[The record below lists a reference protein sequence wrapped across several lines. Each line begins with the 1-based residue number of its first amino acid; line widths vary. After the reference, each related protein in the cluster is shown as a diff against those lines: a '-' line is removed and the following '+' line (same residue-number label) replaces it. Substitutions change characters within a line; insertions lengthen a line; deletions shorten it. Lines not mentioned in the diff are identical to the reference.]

1 MRASIDVG
9 GTFTDLVTERVTGE
23 YQIFKTPTTVTD
35 PVLGVLEVLRIA
47 AAANATSLTR
57 FVSDIDIFI
66 HATTRATNAILTN
79 GTARTAFLTTLG
91 HPDILLYREGG
102 RKEPFNNTV
111 PFPEPYVPRRLTFEV
126 PERVNSAGEIVKPLD
141 EHAVLSII
149 EKLTASQVE
158 AVGVCL
164 LWSMLQPKHEL
175 RIGELLETHLPR
187 VPFTLSHRLNPAI
200 REYRRAS
207 STCMDAS
214 LKPLMSSYLERLEQH
229 LSETGFSGRLLTVSS
244 LGTLLDA
251 KVMAAA
257 PIHSVKSGPAVAPVA
272 GRYYARVDGSSDTAI
287 VADTGGT
294 SYDVS
299 LVQRGEIPLTRETWL
314 GEPYR
319 GHMTGFPS
327 VDVKSIGAG
336 GGSIAWVDEGGM
348 FHVGPQS
355 AGSNPGP
362 ACVGKGGT
370 EPTVTDAA
378 LILGYLD
385 PQFFLGGAV
394 ELDVTAA
401 RRAIDRHIA
410 RKLGISTEDAA
421 VAILDLA
428 TELMVHAIEEITIN
442 QGIDP
447 KTAILIGGGGAAGLN
462 AARIA
467 KRLGAPRVIIPA
479 VGATLSAASA
489 LMSDLGTEFGATKFT
504 TSDKFDFDG
513 VNRTLSNLERQCRAF
528 IDAVG
533 RGAPTHRIDFFAEAR
548 YPHQIW
554 EVEVPV
560 DCRRFEPTDVARVV
574 EAFHRVHEQRFSFRD
589 GDSSVEFVTWRARA
603 ICQLPRTGKVA
614 VVSEGR
620 PAFDRKRRRAVFSR
634 HGSLETIVHH
644 IEVMTPGAPLTGPAI
659 VESSFTTVV
668 IEPNDIAELTNDG
681 SLVIRI
687 AA

>member
-1 MRASIDVG
+1 MRASVDVG
-9 GTFTDLVTERVTGE
+9 GTFTDLVTERATGE
-23 YQIFKTPTTVTD
+23 YQIFKTPTTAAD
-35 PVLGVLEVLRIA
+35 PVVGVLEVLRIA
-47 AAANATSLTR
+47 AAANATSLTK
-57 FVSDIDIFI
+57 FLSDIDIFI

-79 GTARTAFLTTLG
+79 GTAKTAFLTTLG

-111 PFPEPYVPRRLTFEV
+111 PFPEPYVPRNLTFEV
-126 PERVNSAGEIVKPLD
+126 PERVGSAGEIVKPLD
-141 EHAVLSII
+141 EDAVLSII
-149 EKLTASQVE
+149 EKLTALKVE

-164 LWSMLQPKHEL
+164 LWSMLQPTHEL

-207 STCMDAS
+207 STCIDAS
-214 LKPLMSSYLERLEQH
+214 LKPLMSSYLESLERS
-229 LSETGFSGRLLTVSS
+229 LSEAGFGGRLLTVSS

-401 RRAIDRHIA
+401 RRAIDRRVA

-447 KTAILIGGGGAAGLN
+447 KTAILIGGGGAAGIN

-467 KRLGAPRVIIPA
+467 KRLGSPRVIIPT

-504 TSDKFDFDG
+504 TSDKFSFEA
-513 VNRTLSNLERQCRAF
+513 VNRVLSDLERHCIAF
-528 IDAVG
+528 IEAVG
-533 RGAPTHRIDFFAEAR
+533 NGAPTHRIDFFAEAR

-589 GDSSVEFVTWRARA
+589 ADSSVEFVTWRARA
-603 ICQLPRTGKVA
+603 TCQLPRADKVA
-614 VVSEGR
+614 VVSTGR

-634 HGSLETIVHH
+634 HGSLETIVQH
-644 IEVMTPGAPLTGPAI
+644 IEVMTPGAPLAGPAI

-668 IEPNDIAELTNDG
+668 IEPNDVAELTDDG

>member
-1 MRASIDVG
+1 MRASVDVG
-9 GTFTDLVTERVTGE
+9 GTFTDLVTERATGE
-23 YQIFKTPTTVTD
+23 YQVFKAPTTTED
-35 PVLGVLEVLRIA
+35 PVAGVLDVLRIA
-47 AAANATSLTR
+47 AGANAMSLAA
-57 FVSDIDIFI
+57 FLSEIDIFI

-79 GTARTAFLTTLG
+79 GTAKTAFLTTLG

-111 PFPEPYVPRRLTFEV
+111 PFPEPYIPRSLTFEV
-126 PERVNSAGEIVKPLD
+126 PERVDSAGEIVRPLD
-141 EHAVLSII
+141 EDTVLSII
-149 EKLTASQVE
+149 EKLAHLRVE

-175 RIGELLETHLPR
+175 RIGELLAGHLSR

-207 STCMDAS
+207 STCIDAS
-214 LKPLMSSYLERLEQH
+214 LKPLMSSYLENLDRRLNEA
-229 LSETGFSGRLLTVSS
+229 GFGGRLLTVSS

-257 PIHSVKSGPAVAPVA
+257 PIHSVKSGPAIAPVA
-272 GRYYARVDGSSDTAI
+272 GRYYARVDGRSDTAI
-287 VADTGGT
+287 VADAGGT

-299 LVQRGEIPLTRETWL
+299 LVQRGEIPLTRDTWL

-336 GGSIAWVDEGGM
+336 GGSIAWVDDGGM

-378 LILGYLD
+378 LILGFLD

-394 ELDVTAA
+394 ELDVSAA
-401 RRAIDRHIA
+401 RRAIDRHVA
-410 RKLGISTEDAA
+410 RKLGISIEEAA
-421 VAILDLA
+421 VSILDLA

-467 KRLGAPRVIIPA
+467 KRLGSARVIIPA

-489 LMSDLGTEFGATKFT
+489 LMSDLGTEFSATRFT
-504 TSDKFDFDG
+504 TSDKFDFDP
-513 VNRTLSNLERQCRAF
+513 VNRKLADLEQQCRAF

-533 RGAPTHRIDFFAEAR
+533 KGAATQRIDFFAEAR

-554 EVEVPV
+554 EVEVPL
-560 DCRRFEPTDVARVV
+560 DCRRFEPDDVGRVV
-574 EAFHRVHEQRFSFRD
+574 ELFHRVHEQRFSFRD
-589 GDSSVEFVTWRARA
+589 AASSVEFVTWRARA
-603 ICQLPRTGKVA
+603 TCQLPRTDKVA
-614 VVSEGR
+614 VVSKGR
-620 PAFDRKRRRAVFSR
+620 PAFERKRRRAVFSR
-634 HGSLETIVHH
+634 HGSLETIVQH
-644 IEVMTPGAPLTGPAI
+644 IEGMTPGAPLAGPAI

-668 IEPNDIAELTNDG
+668 IEPDDVAELTDDG
-681 SLVIRI
+681 SLVIRV